1 MPTLA
6 LLLLVSVAFGQASR
20 DAEALFR
27 LGVTYSQQG
36 DHPRARGAFL
46 QALALQPNSVPIL
59 NNLGVNALQLGDEP
73 QAERYF
79 RKALSLQPTDADA
92 GFNLGLIE
100 LKHRKFAEAARHL
113 KRVAAQR
120 PQDLPVLQ
128 GLLEAE
134 LGLGSRQAVE
144 ESADRL
150 LKLAPADPRFYF
162 QLASPLAAHGHV
174 PAALRVLERARALWP
189 ESSDVA
195 YNLAVVHL
203 QAGEVDK
210 ARNLAEA
217 AVRRETRADLHHLL
231 GDIYERQN
239 LYDKA
244 VAAYQ
249 AAIRLDPKQEDYY
262 FALGYEFLAHHNFEL
277 AEQIFSTA
285 TLQLPQSLKPRLGL
299 AAAYF
304 ARGKYPEVIA
314 TLKAATEMSPPSE
327 IAYSFLART
336 FLLLS
341 DQRELFAGNW
351 VAEKFREYL
360 RLKPDEAF
368 PCYVYA
374 VSLPSDVGP
383 VGAPARKGPQTRSKL
398 RRRPPRSGQDL
409 LRASTLPGGD
419 PRPRKRSPARPSF
432 RGRLLSFVAG
442 LPESRQPTKG
452 PGHVRTVPQAPK
464 ATGGAG
470 GDSQK
475 GDRPLSLHT
484 EVRDETGQSLNILH
498 EHSLTQCRGD

>member
-1 MPTLA
+1 VRILA
-6 LLLLVSVAFGQASR
+6 LVLLALAALGQASR

-27 LGVTYSQQG
+27 LGVMHAQQG
-36 DHPRARGAFL
+36 DHAKARGAFL
-46 QALALQPNSVPIL
+46 QALELQPNSVPIL
-59 NNLGVNALQLGDEP
+59 NNLGVNALQLGNEP
-73 QAERYF
+73 QAEGYF

-134 LGLGSRQAVE
+134 LGLGSRPAIE

-162 QLASPLAAHGHV
+162 QLASPLAAHGHFPV
-174 PAALRVLERARALWP
+174 ALRVLERAHALWP

-203 QAGEVDK
+203 QAGEVHK

-244 VAAYQ
+244 VGAYQ
-249 AAIRLDPKQEDYY
+249 AAIRLDPNQEDYY

-304 ARGKYPEVIA
+304 ARGKYPEVVA

-374 VSLPSDVGP
+374 VSLPSDVAQS
-383 VGAPARKGPQTRSKL
+383 V
-398 RRRPPRSGQDL
+398 
-409 LRASTLPGGD
+409 
-419 PRPRKRSPARPSF
+419 
-432 RGRLLSFVAG
+432 RLLERALKLDPGFADAHLALGKIYFEQARYPEAIRALESAVRLDPASAAACYRLSQAYQKAG
-442 LPESRQPTKG
+442 NPQKAQAMSELFLERQKQKEAQAETRRKEI
-452 PGHVRTVPQAPK
+452 VRFLYTLK
-464 ATGGAG
+464 
-470 GDSQK
+470 
-475 GDRPLSLHT
+475 
-484 EVRDETGQSLNILH
+484 
-498 EHSLTQCRGD
+498 

>member
-1 MPTLA
+1 MRTLA
-6 LLLLVSVAFGQASR
+6 LLLLASPAFGQASR

-27 LGVTYSQQG
+27 LGVTHSQQG
-36 DHPRARGAFL
+36 DHAKARGAFL

-79 RKALSLQPTDADA
+79 RKALSLQPSDADA

-100 LKHRKFAEAARHL
+100 LKHRKFAEAARYL

-120 PQDLPVLQ
+120 PQDLPALQ

-134 LGLGSRQAVE
+134 LGLGSGQAVE
-144 ESADRL
+144 ETAGRL

-174 PAALRVLERARALWP
+174 PAALRVLERARTLWP
-189 ESSDVA
+189 ESSDVS

-203 QAGEVDK
+203 QGGNVET

-217 AVRRETRADLHHLL
+217 AVQRETRADLHHLL

-249 AAIRLDPKQEDYY
+249 AAIRLDPSQEDYY

-285 TLQLPQSLKPRLGL
+285 TLQLPQRLKPRLGL

-314 TLKAATEMSPPSE
+314 TLKAATEMRPPSE

-341 DQRELFAGNW
+341 DQRELFAGSW
-351 VAEKFREYL
+351 VSGKFQEYL
-360 RLKPDEAF
+360 RLKPDQAF

-374 VSLPSDVGP
+374 VSLSSDVAQS
-383 VGAPARKGPQTRSKL
+383 V
-398 RRRPPRSGQDL
+398 
-409 LRASTLPGGD
+409 
-419 PRPRKRSPARPSF
+419 
-432 RGRLLSFVAG
+432 RLLEKALQLDPTLADAHLALGKIYFEQARYPEAIRALESAVRLDPASAAACYRLSQAYQKAG
-442 LPESRQPTKG
+442 NPQKARAMSELFLERQKKQEAQAEMRRKEI
-452 PGHVRTVPQAPK
+452 VRLLYTLK
-464 ATGGAG
+464 
-470 GDSQK
+470 
-475 GDRPLSLHT
+475 
-484 EVRDETGQSLNILH
+484 
-498 EHSLTQCRGD
+498 